1 MAADALH
8 YVRHRKWVAGISVR
22 QYFYAK
28 GRRGLNSHRLDSFL
42 GFRRAHRT
50 KAFYRSEGLPR
61 RLSGLALEAY
71 LVTAGSEPVPA
82 NSVVDLF
89 CYAAFTA

>member
-1 MAADALH
+1 M
-8 YVRHRKWVAGISVR
+8 R

-50 KAFYRSEGLPR
+50 KAFHRSEGIPR

-82 NSVVDLF
+82 NSVVDR
-89 CYAAFTA
+89 YALQLIPLSRG